1 MSFSAIPL
9 RENGP
14 AITAAWFNSIRTAGM
29 ALESFLGTLTGLTTF
44 TIANNQSVAADV
56 TDLVFNGTSVKMA
69 IIDYRIRRRTT
80 GGGADERVQ
89 GGSMVALYKQTAGT
103 WSLTPGPQSGDDAGV
118 EFSITNAGQVQYV
131 SDNQSGTPDESILKY
146 TVRAL
151 A

>member
-1 MSFSAIPL
+1 MSFVDIPT
-9 RENGP
+9 RSNGP
-14 AITAAWFNSIRTAGM
+14 AITATWFNAIRTAGVL
-29 ALESFLGTLTGLTTF
+29 LEGFLGTVTGLTSF
-44 TIANNQSVAADV
+44 TLANNQAAAADV
-56 TDLVFNGTSVKMA
+56 TSLLFNSTDVKMA

-89 GGSMVALYKQTAGT
+89 GGSMVALYKQTAAT

-131 SDNQSGTPDESILKY
+131 TDNQSGTPDESILKY

>member
-1 MSFSAIPL
+1 MSFADIPS
-9 RENGP
+9 RSNGP
-14 AITAAWFNSIRTAGM
+14 AITATWFNSIRTAGI
-29 ALESFLGTLTGLTTF
+29 ALESFLGTITGLTTF
-44 TIANNQSVAADV
+44 TIVNNQVAAADV
-56 TDLVFNGTSVKMA
+56 TGLLLNSTNVKMA
-69 IIDYRIRRRTT
+69 VIDYRIRRRTS

-89 GGSMVALYKQTAGT
+89 GGSMVALYKQTAAT